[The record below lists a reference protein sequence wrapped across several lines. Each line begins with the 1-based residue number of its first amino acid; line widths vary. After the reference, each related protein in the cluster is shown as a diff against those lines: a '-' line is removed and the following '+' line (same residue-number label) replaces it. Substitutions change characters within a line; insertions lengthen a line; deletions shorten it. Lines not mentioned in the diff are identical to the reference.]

1 MRKKWIVPLV
11 LFCAALGLFAYAK
24 RPDPDVVRL
33 HVIANSDDPA
43 DQAVKLQVRD
53 VLLRQLGGRWNGAD
67 SASGCLEVLRQDLPD
82 IEALAAQ
89 TLEAAGIDYGAQA
102 QVGVYAFP
110 TRTYNDSLTLPGG
123 RYQALRV
130 ELGQAQGKNW
140 WCLLYPPLC
149 LDAVDPSP
157 QVDGVSG
164 AQAADVLPAQGR
176 EEATPQ
182 VRSWI
187 WDKLRAWLE

>member
-1 MRKKWIVPLV
+1 M
-11 LFCAALGLFAYAK
+11 
-24 RPDPDVVRL
+24 
-33 HVIANSDDPA
+33 
-43 DQAVKLQVRD
+43 
-53 VLLRQLGGRWNGAD
+53 
-67 SASGCLEVLRQDLPD
+67 
-82 IEALAAQ
+82 
-89 TLEAAGIDYGAQA
+89 DYGAQA